1 MQVYRPRRL
10 LGATLALVSIA
21 GLAGFALH
29 MRLVKSFP
37 AEDQVVDQAPADIQ
51 LWFSQ
56 VPELALTKVRLLG
69 PEDVTV
75 KVAKAVA
82 TDDVKSVKLAIIDS
96 LPEGTYSVTWQT
108 ASPDGHKVRGEYA
121 FTYSPTPTD
130 EPGEPADQ

>member
-10 LGATLALVSIA
+10 LGAALALVSIA

-37 AEDQVVDQAPADIQ
+37 AEDQVVHQAPAHIQ

-82 TDDVKSVKLAIIDS
+82 TDDVKSVKLAIVDS

-121 FTYSPTPTD
+121 FTYSLTPTD
-130 EPGEPADQ
+130 EPGEPDDR

>member
-1 MQVYRPRRL
+1 MQVYRSRRL
-10 LGATLALVSIA
+10 LGAALALVSIA

-37 AEDQVVDQAPADIQ
+37 TKGQVVHQIPADIQ

-56 VPELALTKVRLLG
+56 APELALTKVRLVG
-69 PEDVTV
+69 PEDATV
-75 KVAKAVA
+75 NVAKAVA
-82 TDDVKSVKLAIIDS
+82 TDDEKSVKLAIMDS

-108 ASPDGHKVRGEYA
+108 AAPDGHKVSGEYA

-130 EPGEPADQ
+130 EDGESEQQ

>member
-1 MQVYRPRRL
+1 MQVNRAQRL
-10 LGATLALVSIA
+10 LGAALALVSIA

-29 MRLVKSFP
+29 IRLVKSFP
-37 AEDQVVDQAPADIQ
+37 TEDQVVHQAPADIQ

-56 VPELALTKVRLLG
+56 VPELSLTKVRLLG

-75 KVAKAVA
+75 TVAKAVA
-82 TDDVKSVKLAIIDS
+82 TDDVKSVKLAIVDS

-130 EPGEPADQ
+130 EPGEPDGR

>member
-37 AEDQVVDQAPADIQ
+37 AEDQVVHQAPADIQ

-121 FTYSPTPTD
+121 FTYSPTSTD
-130 EPGEPADQ
+130 EPGEPAGQ

>member
-1 MQVYRPRRL
+1 MQVYRARRL
-10 LGATLALVSIA
+10 LGAALALGSIA

-37 AEDQVVDQAPADIQ
+37 AEDQMVHQAPADIQ

-75 KVAKAVA
+75 TVAKAVA
-82 TDDVKSVKLAIIDS
+82 TDDVKSVKLAVVDS

-121 FTYSPTPTD
+121 FTYSLTPTD
-130 EPGEPADQ
+130 EPGEPDGR

>member
-1 MQVYRPRRL
+1 MQVYRSRRL
-10 LGATLALVSIA
+10 LGGALALVSIA
-21 GLAGFALH
+21 GLAGFTLH

-37 AEDQVVDQAPADIQ
+37 AKDQVVHQAPAEIQ

-56 VPELALTKVRLLG
+56 APELALTKVRLVG
-69 PEDVTV
+69 PEDATA

-82 TDDVKSVKLAIIDS
+82 TDDDKSVKLAIVDS

-121 FTYSPTPTD
+121 FTYSSTPTD
-130 EPGEPADQ
+130 EHGESGQ

>member
-10 LGATLALVSIA
+10 LGAALALVSIA

-37 AEDQVVDQAPADIQ
+37 AEDQVVHQAPADIQ

-82 TDDVKSVKLAIIDS
+82 TDDVKSVKLAIVDS

-121 FTYSPTPTD
+121 FTYSLTPTD
-130 EPGEPADQ
+130 EPGEPDDR

>member
-1 MQVYRPRRL
+1 MKVYRTRRL
-10 LGATLALVSIA
+10 LGAALALGSIA

-37 AEDQVVDQAPADIQ
+37 AEDQVVHQAPADIQ

-56 VPELALTKVRLLG
+56 APELALTKVRLLG

-75 KVAKAVA
+75 TVAKAVA
-82 TDDVKSVKLAIIDS
+82 TDEVKSVKLAIVDS
-96 LPEGTYSVTWQT
+96 LPEGNYSVTWQT

-130 EPGEPADQ
+130 ESGEPDGR

>member
-1 MQVYRPRRL
+1 MQGYRSRRL
-10 LGATLALVSIA
+10 LGAALALVSIA

-37 AEDQVVDQAPADIQ
+37 AEDQVVHQAPADIQ

-56 VPELALTKVRLLG
+56 APELALTKVRLVG
-69 PEDVTV
+69 PEDATV
-75 KVAKAVA
+75 NVAKAVA
-82 TDDVKSVKLAIIDS
+82 TDDEKSVKLAIMDS

-108 ASPDGHKVRGEYA
+108 SAPDGHKVSGEYA

-130 EPGEPADQ
+130 EDGESEQQ

>member
-1 MQVYRPRRL
+1 MQVYRSRRL
-10 LGATLALVSIA
+10 LGSAIALVSIA

-37 AEDQVVDQAPADIQ
+37 AEDQVVHQAPAEIQ

-56 VPELALTKVRLLG
+56 APELALTKVRLVG
-69 PEDVTV
+69 PEDATV

-82 TDDVKSVKLAIIDS
+82 TDDDKSVKLAIVDS

-108 ASPDGHKVRGEYA
+108 ASPDGHKVRGEYV
-121 FTYSPTPTD
+121 FTYSSTPTD
-130 EPGEPADQ
+130 ENGESDQ

>member
-1 MQVYRPRRL
+1 MQVYRARRL
-10 LGATLALVSIA
+10 LGAALALGSIA

-37 AEDQVVDQAPADIQ
+37 AEDQVVHRAPSDIQ

-75 KVAKAVA
+75 TVAKAVA
-82 TDDVKSVKLAIIDS
+82 TDDVKSVKLAVVDS

-121 FTYSPTPTD
+121 FTYSLTPTD
-130 EPGEPADQ
+130 EPGEPDGR

>member
-37 AEDQVVDQAPADIQ
+37 AEDQVVHRAPADIQ

-69 PEDVTV
+69 PEDVIV

-121 FTYSPTPTD
+121 FRYSPTPTD